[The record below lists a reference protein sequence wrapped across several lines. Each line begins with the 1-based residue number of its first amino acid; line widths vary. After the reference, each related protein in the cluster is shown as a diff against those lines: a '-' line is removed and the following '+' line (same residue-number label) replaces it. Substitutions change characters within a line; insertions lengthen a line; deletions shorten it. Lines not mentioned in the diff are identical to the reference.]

1 MINPQKIKGIR
12 RKRKKNREAEIQEE
26 KGNAHRNKVEDQH
39 KKNDEK
45 DIYNELKSLIVKLP
59 SIWNLL
65 NVLTE
70 RGTNISKTLI
80 QTLASVIREEV
91 RLFLRSINVIELTKS
106 VLSDTAIELKIEIT
120 FKDKKRSSKKE
131 SSS

>member
-1 MINPQKIKGIR
+1 M
-12 RKRKKNREAEIQEE
+12 
-26 KGNAHRNKVEDQH
+26 EDQH